1 MSNKLLAGF
10 LVGATFLATS
20 LTAPA
25 QARNNDYQNLLNQ
38 EAMQMYQQNLLN
50 QQYASAQ
57 YGAQNGAQQCGYGQ
71 YGYGQ
76 YDLGSG
82 IGAPGIDPSDP
93 NAWQESQYRGWL
105 QKQGGNMGYAN
116 HGLTNSQFNPVNNNG
131 WNGQLYRVNNQH
143 R

>member
-1 MSNKLLAGF
+1 MSNKLLAGL

-50 QQYASAQ
+50 QQYAAGQ
-57 YGAQNGAQQCGYGQ
+57 YGTQ

-76 YDLGSG
+76 YGGLGSG
-82 IGAPGIDPSDP
+82 IGAPGINPNDP
-93 NAWQESQYRGWL
+93 NAFKEAQYRQWL
-105 QKQGGNMGYAN
+105 QTQGNTGYAN
-116 HGLTNSQFNPVNNNG
+116 QGFSNSQFNQSNHSFNPVNNNG
-131 WNGQLYRVNNQH
+131 WNGQLYRMNNH
-143 R
+143 CR